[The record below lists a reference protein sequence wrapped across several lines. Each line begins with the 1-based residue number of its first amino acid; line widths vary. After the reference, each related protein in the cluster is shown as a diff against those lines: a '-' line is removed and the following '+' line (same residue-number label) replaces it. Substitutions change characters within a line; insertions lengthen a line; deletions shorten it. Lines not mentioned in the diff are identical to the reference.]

1 MTETK
6 HFNHKTDLLDQTR
19 AHISTGAFSAGM
31 NSLALGLQELR
42 NGLSP
47 TSWEQFIQAQVLPH
61 PVTRLIH
68 QSPFTGRAFS
78 KPRGYPGDAVIL
90 DFIYGQLPVTQEE
103 YGIGAD
109 LYHHWEYETP
119 SCRSVRARRDLLA
132 ARVDELA
139 EQMKSPRIL
148 SIACGH
154 LREAQLARAVKEGRV
169 GEYVGLDQD
178 EDSLAVVHAEQ
189 QTHAVKAV
197 KGSVRSL
204 LTGKHDFSDFDLVYS
219 AGLYDYLAEP
229 VAIRL
234 TQTLFQFLR
243 AGGKLLIANFAP
255 ELRDIGYLEAFMDWR
270 LIYRS
275 EAEVESFASTIPPSE
290 ISEMKCFREKN
301 GNIVFLEIARA

>member
-1 MTETK
+1 METSLD
-6 HFNHKTDLLDQTR
+6 NTNLLDQTR
-19 AHISTGAFSAGM
+19 AQLANGAFNTGM
-31 NSLALGLQELR
+31 NSLALGLQSLR
-42 NGLSP
+42 ASLSP
-47 TSWEQFIQAQVLPH
+47 ASWEQFIQAQVLPH

-68 QSPFTGRAFS
+68 QSPFTGRAYN

-103 YGIGAD
+103 YGIGAQ
-109 LYHHWEYETP
+109 LYHQWEYQTP

-132 ARVDELA
+132 ARVDALA
-139 EQMKSPRIL
+139 ERINSPKIL
-148 SIACGH
+148 SVACGH

-189 QTHAVKAV
+189 QAHAVKAV

-204 LTGKHDFSDFDLVYS
+204 LTGRHDFSEFDLVYS

-234 TQTLFQFLR
+234 TQTLFRYLR
-243 AGGKLLIANFAP
+243 AGGSLLIANFAP
-255 ELRDIGYLEAFMDWR
+255 ELCDIAYLEAFMDWR

-275 EAEVESFASTIPPSE
+275 EAEVERFASAIPPRE
-290 ISEMKCFREKN
+290 ISAIKTFREEN
-301 GNIVFLEIARA
+301 GNIVFLEIVRA

>member
-1 MTETK
+1 METF
-6 HFNHKTDLLDQTR
+6 FNQGTALLDQTG
-19 AHISTGAFSAGM
+19 AHLSNGAFNTGM
-31 NSLALGLQELR
+31 TSLALGLQHLR
-42 NGLSP
+42 TGLAP
-47 TSWEQFIQAQVLPH
+47 ERWEQFIQTQVLPH
-61 PVTRLIH
+61 PITRLIH
-68 QSPFTGRAFS
+68 QSPFTGRAFN

-109 LYHHWEYETP
+109 LYHQWEYETP

-132 ARVDELA
+132 KRVDELA
-139 EQMKSPRIL
+139 AQVNSPRIL
-148 SIACGH
+148 SVACGH
-154 LREAQLARAVKEGRV
+154 LREAQLSQAVKERRV

-189 QTHAVKAV
+189 QAHAVKAV

-204 LTGKHDFSDFDLVYS
+204 LTGRHDFSEFDLVYS

-234 TQTLFQFLR
+234 TQTLFRLLR

-275 EAEVESFASTIPPSE
+275 EAEVERFAGAIPSNQ
-290 ISEMKCFREKN
+290 ISEMKCFREEN

>member
-1 MTETK
+1 MKNE
-6 HFNHKTDLLDQTR
+6 HNLLDQT
-19 AHISTGAFSAGM
+19 FSQLLDRQYSEGM
-31 NSLALGLQELR
+31 EGLTLGLREMR
-42 NGLSP
+42 TDLS
-47 TSWEQFIQAQVLPH
+47 SEAWEQFIQREVHPH
-61 PVTRLIH
+61 SVTRLIH

-78 KPRGYPGDAVIL
+78 KPRGYPGDAVTL
-90 DFIYGQLPVTQEE
+90 DFIYGGLPVTQVE

-109 LYHHWEYETP
+109 LYHQWEYETP

-132 ARVDELA
+132 AKVDALA
-139 EQMKSPRIL
+139 GQVNSPRIL

-154 LREAQLARAVKEGRV
+154 LREAQLSQAVKDRRV

-178 EDSLAVVHAEQ
+178 EASLEVVQAEQ
-189 QTHAVKAV
+189 QSQSVRAV

-204 LTGKHDFSDFDLVYS
+204 LTGKHDFSGFDLVYS

-270 LIYRS
+270 LIYRA
-275 EAEVESFASTIPPSE
+275 EAEVERFASAIPHDQ
-290 ISEMKCFREKN
+290 IGAMKCFREEN
-301 GNIVFLEIARA
+301 GNIVFLELVRA

>member
-1 MTETK
+1 METSLNSTE
-6 HFNHKTDLLDQTR
+6 LLDQTR
-19 AHISTGAFSAGM
+19 AHITNGAFNTGM
-31 NSLALGLQELR
+31 NSLALGLQKLR
-42 NGLSP
+42 AGLS
-47 TSWEQFIQAQVLPH
+47 SAAWEQFIQAQVLPH

-68 QSPFTGRAFS
+68 QSPFTGRAFN

-90 DFIYGQLPVTQEE
+90 DFIYGQLPVTQQE
-103 YGIGAD
+103 YGLGAD
-109 LYHHWEYETP
+109 LYHQWEYETP

-132 ARVDELA
+132 VRVDALA
-139 EQMKSPRIL
+139 ERMNSPRIL
-148 SIACGH
+148 SVACGH
-154 LREAQLARAVKEGRV
+154 LREAQLSQAVKAGRV

-189 QTHAVKAV
+189 RAHAVKAV

-243 AGGKLLIANFAP
+243 AGGSLLIANFAP

-275 EAEVESFASTIPPSE
+275 EAEVERFASTIPPSE
-290 ISEMKCFREKN
+290 ISELKCFREEN
-301 GNIVFLEIARA
+301 GNIVFLEIVRA